1 MRHIIKNPIPAIKL
15 VRLMLRMRPILTLL
29 LLATTAFTQTPLTQI
44 PVEDAVRVH
53 EFYRLA
59 AQIQDGIWANWSQ
72 APPPLL
78 VVTPDKEFLTHLP
91 AIPKDFK
98 AVGDGF
104 YSRPRQFAVN
114 LLATFPAFGPPSVI
128 VIGEPKN
135 TSSKASTPWLITLMH
150 EHFHQMQQ
158 AQPGYFEAVQGLGLS
173 HGDTMGMWM
182 LNYPFPYEKPE
193 IADSFANL
201 RDLLFGAVTES
212 DKGKAESLAQ
222 QYIRARKKFFAQL
235 VSDDKKYFNFQLWQE
250 GIARYTQIK
259 VAEAAEHYQPTA
271 EYTALSDFE
280 PFSIYAAKARTE
292 TLNELKRADLRE
304 WKRTAVYS
312 FGAAEGMLLDRI
324 NPTWKDGYF
333 NHPLS
338 LDSFFGD

>member
-1 MRHIIKNPIPAIKL
+1 
-15 VRLMLRMRPILTLL
+15 MLNILTLL
-29 LLATTAFTQTPLTQI
+29 LLATSALAQTPSQDI
-44 PVEDAVRVH
+44 PFEDAVRIH

-59 AQIQDGIWANWSQ
+59 SQIQDQIWPKWSGV
-72 APPPLL
+72 PSPLL
-78 VVTPDKEFLTHLP
+78 VVTTEGEFLTHHSNE
-91 AIPKDFK
+91 PKDFK
-98 AVGDGF
+98 PAGDGF
-104 YSRPRQFAVN
+104 SARPRQFAMN

-135 TSSKASTPWLITLMH
+135 TSSKTSTPWLITLMH

-158 AQPGYFEAVQGLGLS
+158 AQPGYFEAVQGLGLN
-173 HGDTMGMWM
+173 HGDTTGMWM
-182 LNYPFPYEKPE
+182 LNYPFPYDKPTL
-193 IADSFANL
+193 ADSFANL
-201 RDLLFGAVTES
+201 RDLLVIAVNEP
-212 DKGKAESLAQ
+212 DKARAKNLGQ

-235 VSDDKKYFNFQLWQE
+235 SSDDKKYFNFQLWQE

-312 FGAAEGMLLDRI
+312 FGAAEGLLLDRL
-324 NPTWKDGYF
+324 NPAWKDGYF
-333 NHPLS
+333 KHPLS
-338 LDSFFGD
+338 LDSFFEN